1 MKPKNIFFIIITS
14 FVLLGVFAP
23 TADAFCRPFWNPA
36 QQFDM
41 EGAMKVFVHHADN
54 VESVIVQ
61 PAYKGTV
68 KDFALVFATPNRPKV
83 TDAPT
88 GLFENLDNVT
98 NPFVPTPM
106 PLDCPNCMAIAS
118 SMEKSAVTVHEITTA
133 GDYTATIL
141 SATSGDALAT
151 YLKNNGYS
159 VNPTDVSVFNY
170 YVAKGNWY
178 FTALKVDVS
187 KITPNT
193 DGTIDGLL
201 KPVQITF
208 VSSQAMLPMKLLAGD
223 MGTVKLLVYTLSNNG
238 LFIPGV
244 DVQYA
249 KKLTSSSPRVTQ
261 EFDWAGWA
269 KLNEVVYEPLATMLS
284 RFNPNQQWL
293 VRMGFDVNT
302 KLVRSDLTFA
312 ENIPG
317 PVSIQNG
324 TPKRF
329 MPESLPTLTGIIPGT
344 GEVSTGDRFTLF
356 FTSSQKLTYGSHG
369 TQVALLQELLNQIVK
384 PTAPLN
390 PDGKWGRK
398 TADLVRQFQTQFG
411 IKIDGIVGKQ
421 TRTFMQSL
429 VQK

>member
-1 MKPKNIFFIIITS
+1 MKSKNIFFSIITS
-14 FVLLGVFAP
+14 FVLLGIFAP
-23 TADAFCRPFWNPA
+23 TADAFCRPFWNPT

-54 VESVIVQ
+54 VESVVVQ

-68 KDFALVFATPNRPKV
+68 KDFSLVFATPNRPKV

-88 GLFENLDNVT
+88 GLFENLDNLT

-106 PLDCPNCMAIAS
+106 PLDCPNCMTLTAS
-118 SMEKSAVTVHEITTA
+118 AEKSSVTVHEIATA

-151 YLKNNGYS
+151 YLKNNGYN
-159 VNPTDVSVFNY
+159 VTTADTEVFNY
-170 YVAKGNWY
+170 YVAKNNWY

-187 KITPNT
+187 KVKQNT
-193 DGTIDGLL
+193 DGKIDGLL
-201 KPVQITF
+201 KPIQITF
-208 VSSQAMLPMKLLAGD
+208 ASTQSLLPMKLLAGD
-223 MGTVKLLVYTLSNNG
+223 MGPMKLLMYTLSNNG

-249 KKLTSSSPRVTQ
+249 KKLTDNSPRVTQ

-269 KLNEVVYEPLATMLS
+269 KLNEVLYEPLTGILS

-293 VRMGFDVNT
+293 VRMGFDVNPRT
-302 KLVRSDLTFA
+302 ITSDLMFTA
-312 ENIPG
+312 GIPG

-329 MPESLPTLTGIIPGT
+329 MPESIPTSAGVIPGT
-344 GEVSTGDRFTLF
+344 GEISTGDRYMPF
-356 FTSSQKLTYGSHG
+356 FTSSQKLTYGSRG
-369 TQVALLQELLNQIVK
+369 TQVALLQELLNQIMK
-384 PTAPLN
+384 PVVPLS
-390 PDGKWGRK
+390 PDGNWGRK

-411 IKIDGIVGKQ
+411 IKIDGVVGKQ

-429 VQK
+429 IQK